1 MVFGMA
7 KHGENR
13 NKYLAA
19 EMLLKGSG
27 LNMLDAASL
36 AVELL
41 SLCGGRRSM
50 RRARKAIFLGAEE
63 LRKGEKTVSFSAAV
77 EETLR
82 AKRGLRPTTLRDIR
96 YFTGALMR
104 RCPEL
109 KDFPVRKLTPE
120 RCARFLETAFSSRRQ
135 RYKGRAVMSGVLSLS
150 LRRGWCGENPIV
162 RVEPP
167 AFRERTIAVLV
178 PEEIKSLRE
187 VVEIPEFRD
196 CAPAVWVML
205 YAGIR
210 PGEVMRLRWSDV
222 DMEERVISVR
232 SVASKT
238 GGVRHVTI
246 HAVLRRLL
254 AEYGA
259 GERDSLLCPPN
270 WPVRWRL
277 LRKKAGWGVLT
288 ASGNGSADASEAYL
302 CFLSCQVVPGFSPA
316 SDGDGAPLLLPAAG
330 AVPEHGGSEPRQ
342 GTPVLGSAGTRKE
355 KADRALLKRERAVPA
370 GFP

>member
-120 RCARFLETAFSSRRQ
+120 HCARFLETAFSSRRQ

-210 PGEVMRLRWSDV
+210 PGEVMRLRWNDV

-238 GGVRHVTI
+238 GGARHVTI

-259 GERDSLLCPPN
+259 GALDGLLCPPN
-270 WPVRWRL
+270 WPLRWRL
-277 LRKKAGWGVLT
+277 LRKKAGWGMHHRF
-288 ASGNGSADASEAYL
+288 GEWSADALRHTY
-302 CFLSCQVVPGFSPA
+302 A
-316 SDGDGAPLLLPAAG
+316 SYHAKWFRDFPLLQMEMGHRSSSLLRARYLNMEGVSRDRARLFWE
-330 AVPEHGGSEPRQ
+330 VPEHG
-342 GTPVLGSAGTRKE
+342 RK
-355 KADRALLKRERAVPA
+355 KRIVHC
-370 GFP
+370 

>member
-63 LRKGEKTVSFSAAV
+63 LRKGEKTVSFSVAV

-120 RCARFLETAFSSRRQ
+120 HCARFLETAFSSRR
-135 RYKGRAVMSGVLSLS
+135 
-150 LRRGWCGENPIV
+150 
-162 RVEPP
+162 
-167 AFRERTIAVLV
+167 
-178 PEEIKSLRE
+178 
-187 VVEIPEFRD
+187 
-196 CAPAVWVML
+196 
-205 YAGIR
+205 
-210 PGEVMRLRWSDV
+210 
-222 DMEERVISVR
+222 
-232 SVASKT
+232 
-238 GGVRHVTI
+238 
-246 HAVLRRLL
+246 
-254 AEYGA
+254 
-259 GERDSLLCPPN
+259 
-270 WPVRWRL
+270 
-277 LRKKAGWGVLT
+277 
-288 ASGNGSADASEAYL
+288 
-302 CFLSCQVVPGFSPA
+302 
-316 SDGDGAPLLLPAAG
+316 
-330 AVPEHGGSEPRQ
+330 
-342 GTPVLGSAGTRKE
+342 
-355 KADRALLKRERAVPA
+355 
-370 GFP
+370 